1 MLYGYG
7 FDYTYILVLIG
18 VGLAMWASA
27 GLNSTYAK
35 YSRIAS
41 SMNMTGADV
50 ARKMLADNGI
60 YDVEVRHIAGSL
72 TDNYNSRNKTVN
84 LSDGIYN
91 STSVAAISVA
101 AHECGH
107 AVQDNIGYMPLR
119 FRAALFP
126 VANIGSTLAWPMI
139 LLGIFLG
146 HTGGMF
152 IQIGILLFMFAVLF
166 QIVTLPVEYNASHR
180 ALVQLRDWSMLR
192 QDEEVGAR
200 KVLNAAALTYLV
212 AAISSIL
219 QLLRLLI
226 LFGGRRRRA

>member
-107 AVQDNIGYMPLR
+107 AVQDNVGYMPLR

-152 IQIGILLFMFAVLF
+152 IQIGIVLFMFAVLF

-192 QDEEVGAR
+192 PDEEAGAK

-219 QLLRLLI
+219 QLVRLFI

>member
-7 FDYTYILVLIG
+7 FDSTYILVLIG

-91 STSVAAISVA
+91 STSVVAISVA

-107 AVQDNIGYMPLR
+107 AVQDNVGYVPLR

-152 IQIGILLFMFAVLF
+152 IQIGIVLFMFAVLF

-192 QDEEVGAR
+192 PDEEAGVK

-219 QLLRLLI
+219 QLVRLFI
-226 LFGGRRRRA
+226 LFGGRRRRV

>member
-7 FDYTYILVLIG
+7 FDSTYILVLIG

-107 AVQDNIGYMPLR
+107 AVQDNVGYVPLR

-152 IQIGILLFMFAVLF
+152 IQIGIVLFMFAVLF

-180 ALVQLRDWSMLR
+180 ALVQLRDWSMLS
-192 QDEEVGAR
+192 QDEEAGAR

-212 AAISSIL
+212 AAISSVL
-219 QLLRLLI
+219 QLLRLFI

>member
-1 MLYGYG
+1 MSQYV
-7 FDYTYILVLIG
+7 VLILLPAFLISMYAQYKVKSNFERYG
-18 VGLAMWASA
+18 RVRSA
-27 GLNSTYAK
+27 HGYTGQEVAGRLLRSEGINNVK
-35 YSRIAS
+35 IAAVPGKLS
-41 SMNMTGADV
+41 DH
-50 ARKMLADNGI
+50 
-60 YDVEVRHIAGSL
+60 YDPVHKR
-72 TDNYNSRNKTVN
+72 VN
-84 LSDGIYN
+84 LSEMVYAQN
-91 STSVAAISVA
+91 SIAAVSVA

-107 AVQDNIGYMPLR
+107 AVQDNVGYMPLR

-192 QDEEVGAR
+192 QDEEAGAR

>member
-41 SMNMTGADV
+41 SMNMTGEDV

-107 AVQDNIGYMPLR
+107 AVQDNVGYMPLR

-192 QDEEVGAR
+192 QDEEAGAR

>member
-7 FDYTYILVLIG
+7 FDSTYILVLIG

-91 STSVAAISVA
+91 STSVVAISVA

-107 AVQDNIGYMPLR
+107 AVQDNVGYVPLR

-152 IQIGILLFMFAVLF
+152 IQIGIVLFMFAVLF

-192 QDEEVGAR
+192 PDEEAGAK

-219 QLLRLLI
+219 QLVRLFI
-226 LFGGRRRRA
+226 LFGGRRRRV

>member
-1 MLYGYG
+1 MLYRYG

-107 AVQDNIGYMPLR
+107 AVQDNVGYMPLR

-192 QDEEVGAR
+192 QDEEAGAR

-212 AAISSIL
+212 AATSSIL